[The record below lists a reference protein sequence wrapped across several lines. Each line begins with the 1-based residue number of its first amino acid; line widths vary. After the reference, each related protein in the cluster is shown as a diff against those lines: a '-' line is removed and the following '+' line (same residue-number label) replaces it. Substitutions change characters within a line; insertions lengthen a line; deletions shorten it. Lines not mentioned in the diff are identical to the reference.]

1 MIPLKRWKKLYLD
14 QILILFCAFQL
25 KTDLHILTWF
35 KKHTRSSNSHKS
47 KSLTVSTIPSF
58 KANSAR
64 ASIVIY
70 FVYARSIVYTRVGI
84 TFISVWKEPR
94 WEDLFFA
101 SFSVLVSIESR
112 CMHYLSKK
120 HNLASE
126 LRTNNFCNTRFLL
139 FVCSLLETKEQV
151 AFSNKNGSKIE
162 IESRTDKK
170 DHFFSN
176 GNELCTTDCTFE
188 TCKYYSP

>member
-1 MIPLKRWKKLYLD
+1 MIPLKRWKKLYLH
-14 QILILFCAFQL
+14 QILTLFCAFQL
-25 KTDLHILTWF
+25 KTNLHILTWF
-35 KKHTRSSNSHKS
+35 KKHSYLNSHKS

-84 TFISVWKEPR
+84 TFISVWKQQTL
-94 WEDLFFA
+94 EDLFFA
-101 SFSVLVSIESR
+101 SFPVLVSIESR
-112 CMHYLSKK
+112 YMHYVSTKK
-120 HNLASE
+120 IWQVSFE
-126 LRTNNFCNTRFLL
+126 QIISGIPGFFYLL
-139 FVCSLLETKEQV
+139 VLYLKLETRQEV

-176 GNELCTTDCTFE
+176 GN
-188 TCKYYSP
+188 

>member
-1 MIPLKRWKKLYLD
+1 MIPLKRWKNLYLH

-25 KTDLHILTWF
+25 KTNLHILTWF
-35 KKHTRSSNSHKS
+35 KKHSYLNSHKS

-84 TFISVWKEPR
+84 TFIRVWKEPT

-101 SFSVLVSIESR
+101 SFPILVSIESR
-112 CMHYLSKK
+112 YMHYVSTKK
-120 HNLASE
+120 NLASE
-126 LRTNNFCNTRFLL
+126 LRTNNFWNTWFLL
-139 FVCSLLETKEQV
+139 FACSLLESWNQRR
-151 AFSNKNGSKIE
+151 
-162 IESRTDKK
+162 SRI
-170 DHFFSN
+170 F
-176 GNELCTTDCTFE
+176 
-188 TCKYYSP
+188 